1 MSSVYIE
8 ALDASYSY
16 GKKGFSLVPGTL
28 RLERGKI
35 VFLKGKNGSG
45 KSTWMKLLAG
55 IFKPSQGSIRID
67 GCDTKRMSLGQ
78 IGEKLG
84 YLWQNPQVQLFM
96 ETVFQEMTFVDEL
109 KGLSKDE
116 SEKKAE
122 VWLECFGLSHLK
134 KASVYR
140 LSGGEKQ
147 RLALAVILSQ
157 GAEYLM
163 LDEPSKNL
171 DEKARKNLVELL
183 KNLRNEK
190 QIGMLIVSHDEAFE
204 QELADETILVE
215 EGKLIERI

>member
-1 MSSVYIE
+1 
-8 ALDASYSY
+8 
-16 GKKGFSLVPGTL
+16 
-28 RLERGKI
+28 
-35 VFLKGKNGSG
+35 
-45 KSTWMKLLAG
+45 
-55 IFKPSQGSIRID
+55 
-67 GCDTKRMSLGQ
+67 MSLGQ

-109 KGLSKDE
+109 KGLSKAE

-183 KNLRNEK
+183 KSLRNEK

-215 EGKLIERI
+215 EGKLIEKI

>member
-1 MSSVYIE
+1 MSNVYIE

-109 KGLSKDE
+109 KGLSKAE

-183 KNLRNEK
+183 KSLRNEK

-215 EGKLIERI
+215 EGKLIEKI

>member
-45 KSTWMKLLAG
+45 KSTWMKLLTG
-55 IFKPSQGSIRID
+55 IFKPSQGSVRID

-109 KGLSKDE
+109 KGLSKAE

-183 KNLRNEK
+183 KSLRNEK

-215 EGKLIERI
+215 EGKLIEKI